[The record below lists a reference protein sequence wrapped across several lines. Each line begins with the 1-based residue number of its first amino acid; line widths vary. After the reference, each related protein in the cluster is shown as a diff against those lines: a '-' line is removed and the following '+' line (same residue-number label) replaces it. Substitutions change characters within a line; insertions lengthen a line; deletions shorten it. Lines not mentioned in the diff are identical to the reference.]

1 MCILEHEV
9 LYYVAQ
15 VYYVSE
21 KTLLSIILFDAREH
35 SCYFST
41 SLRKA
46 WNSELRSRSQRN
58 NMLYVLL
65 EFL

>member
-1 MCILEHEV
+1 MYMFIYACMNVCILEHEV

-46 WNSELRSRSQRN
+46 
-58 NMLYVLL
+58 
-65 EFL
+65 